1 MIEDMTDKL
10 AHKDKEY
17 HDFASFIQCWRD
29 SETKMLER
37 SEGMQRDLQ
46 SALKEMNENV
56 LQVRKDLLNHM
67 KEEEGT
73 VNEIKQ
79 FIFDLKI
86 EKKKE
91 HQEQEQ
97 RTKLFKKLV
106 ALITVLTAIASSIA
120 AFLQ

>member
-1 MIEDMTDKL
+1 MELDMTEKL

-46 SALKEMNENV
+46 SALKEMNDNV

-79 FIFDLKI
+79 FIADLRF
-86 EKKKE
+86 EKQKDNHE
-91 HQEQEQ
+91 HEQ